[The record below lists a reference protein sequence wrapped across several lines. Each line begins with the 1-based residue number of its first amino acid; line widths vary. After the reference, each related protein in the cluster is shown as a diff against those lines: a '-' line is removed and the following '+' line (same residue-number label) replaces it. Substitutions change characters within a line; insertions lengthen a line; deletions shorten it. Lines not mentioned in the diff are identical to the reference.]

1 MVAAEEAE
9 DVHSLVVDPPSC
21 RAQMSFLSEVQL
33 EDRFGPFVAF
43 QGALGF
49 VPKLLYAQ
57 TLLPRVIEAQAMLER
72 AVRLQEG
79 AISRIQKERILL
91 SIAVDRQDAYC
102 IAVDSKVLSSLGAM
116 EGQIDA
122 LLSDYR
128 NADLSAADS
137 ACLQF
142 CLKLAC
148 RAPSVSSEDIEVLR
162 ACGFN
167 DEAILEA
174 VVVTALAVYRCTLSV
189 GLGPEPDFEGRKLA
203 STRIVPPREGG
214 LHSLLPD
221 IKAAAKRKGPYVPA
235 PYLSPKAFA
244 PFGVLQKSH
253 GFIPNFF
260 RAQTLRPDLL
270 EAELEAV
277 DRILV
282 PEDLLTRVQKECILL
297 AVSAANLNSYCV
309 AMHCNLLRGL
319 GMPSEEG
326 DQIAVD
332 YHESNLSEA
341 DKALLDF
348 AVKLGTHGP
357 DFSRED
363 VVKLRAFGFSEEQIL
378 ECEVVTALNNFANTL
393 QMGLGIEPDF
403 EPPPVFEKN
412 KVHLSDAAQTPIG
425 REGVVH
431 LVDVVQD
438 ADAEWVAQAQ
448 SGSLEAFEELV
459 RRHSQLIYRA
469 LAAILGNPAD
479 AQDAMQD
486 TLLSAFKH
494 IGGFQ
499 GRSKFS
505 TWLVSIA
512 RNSALQRLRRGKDFE
527 SLDEGEYNEER
538 DFRPRQVRAWQDDP
552 EQFYSKSEMRQ
563 LVERGISALPANYR
577 AVVMLRDI
585 QQLSTDEVAQQLGLS
600 VPTVKTR
607 LLRGRLMLRE
617 WLSPHFITNVRG
629 VAQ

>member
-1 MVAAEEAE
+1 
-9 DVHSLVVDPPSC
+9 
-21 RAQMSFLSEVQL
+21 MSFFGEVQL
-33 EDRFGPFVAF
+33 EDKFGPFVAF
-43 QGALGF
+43 QEALGF
-49 VPKLLYAQ
+49 IPNLLNAQ
-57 TLLPRVIEAQAMLER
+57 TLLPRVIEAQAKLEG
-72 AVRLQEG
+72 AVCFQEG
-79 AISRIQKERILL
+79 AISRVQKERILFR
-91 SIAVDRQDAYC
+91 IAADRHDAYC
-102 IAVDSKVLSSLGAM
+102 VALDSKVLSSLGVT
-116 EGQIDA
+116 ESQIDS

-128 NADLSAADS
+128 NADLSATDL
-137 ACLQF
+137 ACLEF
-142 CLKLAC
+142 CLKLA
-148 RAPSVSSEDIEVLR
+148 RHAPSVSSEDIEALR
-162 ACGFN
+162 TCGFN
-167 DEAILEA
+167 DEAIFEA
-174 VVVTALAVYRCTLSV
+174 VVATALAVYRCTLSV
-189 GLGPEPDFEGRKLA
+189 GLGPEKDFGERKLSA
-203 STRIVPPREGG
+203 TRIVPPGEGAP
-214 LHSLLPD
+214 HSPMPHVH
-221 IKAAAKRKGPYVPA
+221 ATAKRKGPYVPA
-235 PYLSPKAFA
+235 PYLSPKTFA
-244 PFGVLQKSH
+244 PFGIVQKSH

-270 EAELEAV
+270 DAELQAV

-319 GMPSEEG
+319 GMPSEDG

-341 DKALLDF
+341 DRALLDF
-348 AVKLGTHGP
+348 AVKLGTCGP
-357 DFSRED
+357 EFSRED
-363 VVKLRAFGFSEEQIL
+363 VVRLRAFGFREEQIL

-412 KVHLSDAAQTPIG
+412 KVHLSDSAQTPIG
-425 REGVVH
+425 GEGVVH

-438 ADAEWVAQAQ
+438 ADAEWVVQAQ
-448 SGSLEAFEELV
+448 RGNLEAFEELV

-479 AQDAMQD
+479 AQDAMQE

-512 RNSALQRLRRGKDFE
+512 RNSALQRLRRGKNME
-527 SLDEGEYNEER
+527 SLDGGAYDEET
-538 DFRPRQVRAWQDDP
+538 DFRPRQVRAWQDNP

-563 LVERGISALPANYR
+563 LVERGILALPANYR
-577 AVVMLRDI
+577 TVVMLRDI

-600 VPTVKTR
+600 VSSVKTR

-617 WLSPHFITNVRG
+617 WLSPHFTTNVRG
-629 VAQ
+629 IAQ